1 MCNFWIIRSIKVQ
14 KLYPTYVYI
23 LSSLLGIQVLNQFAN
38 QLSYSIKDFIKIVLL
53 GNNSHCE
60 V

>member
-1 MCNFWIIRSIKVQ
+1 MCNLWIIRSIKVQ

-23 LSSLLGIQVLNQFAN
+23 LSSVLDIQVLSQSTN
-38 QLSYSIKDFIKIVLL
+38 QLSYSIKGFIKIVLL